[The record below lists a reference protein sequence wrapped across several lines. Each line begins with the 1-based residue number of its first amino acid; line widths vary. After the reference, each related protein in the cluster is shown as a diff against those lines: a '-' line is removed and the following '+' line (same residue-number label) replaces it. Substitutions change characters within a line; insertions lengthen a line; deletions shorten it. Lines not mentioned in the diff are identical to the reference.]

1 MWKQQFT
8 RRSNYAQVP
17 APARQF
23 AFHFIAIKLITP
35 SYPRRRVLHPDTGYG
50 RACCKIIPAVAYASP
65 RKFAIISV
73 SPEFHGENGEIRS
86 VAHLDFIELI
96 VRAIR
101 PVLKSGGRE
110 AFAATRRQQA

>member
-1 MWKQQFT
+1 MQDH
-8 RRSNYAQVP
+8 SCC
-17 APARQF
+17 
-23 AFHFIAIKLITP
+23 AFRITP
-35 SYPRRRVLHPDTGYG
+35 QICYNIGQSR
-50 RACCKIIPAVAYASP
+50 
-65 RKFAIISV
+65 
-73 SPEFHGENGEIRS
+73 FHGENGEIRS